1 MLEQLKAAV
10 LEANLDLVKN
20 GLVTMT
26 WGNVSGCSRKEGLVV
41 IKPSGIEYG
50 RMTTKDMVVV
60 DMKGDVVEGK
70 RRPSSDTPT
79 HVALYNAFKSIGGIA
94 HCHSECA
101 TSFAQ
106 AGKELPCFGTT
117 HADVFHGAVP
127 VTRLLSKRE
136 VEDRYEFNTAKV
148 ILERFKDLDPQAIP
162 GVLVAGHAPFA
173 WGDDAFDAVHHSIV
187 LERVASMALR
197 SLALNPW
204 LSPLP
209 SYLVEKHY
217 QRKHGP
223 KAYYGQPEDKKRK
236 SD

>member
-1 MLEQLKAAV
+1 MLEKLKRTV
-10 LEANLDLVKN
+10 LEANLELVKN

-26 WGNVSGCSRKEGLVV
+26 WGNVSGIARSEGLIV
-41 IKPSGIEYG
+41 IKPSGVEY
-50 RMTTKDMVVV
+50 RKMTVKDMVVV
-60 DMKGDVVEGK
+60 DLAGDVVEGK

-79 HVALYNAFKSIGGIA
+79 HVELYKSFESIGGIA

-117 HADVFHGAVP
+117 HADVFHGGVP
-127 VTRLLSKRE
+127 VTRLLSKDE
-136 VEDRYEFNTAKV
+136 VEGQYELNTAKV
-148 ILERFKDLDPQAIP
+148 ILERFKDLDPLAIP
-162 GVLVAGHAPFA
+162 GVLVTGHAPFA
-173 WGDDAFDAVHHSIV
+173 WGVDPLDAVHNSVV

-209 SYLVEKHY
+209 NYIVEKHY

-223 KAYYGQPEDKKRK
+223 KAYYGQPKDKKKK
-236 SD
+236 S